1 MVEKDNE
8 FAFLNFY
15 PYYWEG
21 GKLKA
26 FIYSERPLYKPGQTV
41 LGKAILREVS
51 TDKYIVPPPGE
62 KVEVALVDYRDNE
75 YGKESLPFTPEGECE
90 LFLFLPQ
97 KIEEGYFLIRLRWRD
112 REFYQVISIEN
123 YEKPV
128 YCPVRAGKA
137 SLCPGRRSLFFTERR
152 VLFPAPFRGGVNSA
166 IRYSAILLATG
177 KKKGRGKC
185 GEREREN

>member
-1 MVEKDNE
+1 MQDLKTGIPQEGVKIKIWQGEEREEGFTNNQGLYSWKREWKEGEEAVIMVEKDNE

-75 YGKESLPFTPEGECE
+75 YGKESLLSTPEGSVN
-90 LFLFLPQ
+90 FSFSLPQ

-128 YCPVRAGKA
+128 
-137 SLCPGRRSLFFTERR
+137 
-152 VLFPAPFRGGVNSA
+152 
-166 IRYSAILLATG
+166 LLSS
-177 KKKGRGKC
+177 
-185 GEREREN
+185 